1 MYAQIT
7 HEAFRALVG
16 IDTKA
21 DEVMERESFR
31 DMIFYVYGV
40 KVIHRTHYISGVSYY
55 IMDIN
60 A

>member
-7 HEAFRALVG
+7 HEAFIALVG

-31 DMIFYVYGV
+31 DLVYYVCGV
-40 KVIHRTHYISGVSYY
+40 KVIHRYNYISGVSYH